1 MRRTTIYRQLPWTG
15 RASSRPFFIT
25 KDKMKFFEIL
35 AKLLASF
42 VVLLTP
48 IHPVVIS
55 VGVLIFADTF
65 FGIWAAKKRG
75 EKISSKRMGDSV
87 VKMLVYQIVLITGF
101 LVETH
106 LIDGA
111 VPIVK
116 LAALYIGMVEVKSLL
131 ENASTILGRDI
142 FKELV
147 GRLGSKSDKPESK
160 E

>member
-1 MRRTTIYRQLPWTG
+1 MIAPQITSKFSFNYNTKDNMRFLEI
-15 RASSRPFFIT
+15 IT
-25 KDKMKFFEIL
+25 KLI
-35 AKLLASF
+35 ASF

-48 IHPVVIS
+48 IHPVIIS
-55 VGVLIFADTF
+55 VGALIFADTF

-75 EKISSKRMGDSV
+75 DKISSKRMGDSV
-87 VKMLVYQIVLITGF
+87 VKMLVYQVVLITGF
-101 LVETH
+101 LVETN

-131 ENASTILGRDI
+131 ENSSTILGRDI
-142 FKELV
+142 FKDIV
-147 GRLGSKSDKPESK
+147 VRLGSKSDKPESK